1 MGVMIAVRVGR
12 RVDMG
17 RISLRVGMRRR
28 IVILMAG
35 TMLRRGIKIRQSQ
48 AEIQETGIEHQ
59 VAAKIPEIRGRT
71 KVDIKITKIIKI
83 AKIETLEIQIAGTI
97 RANNMTRKVETT
109 YPKTTG
115 TTETNNPHSKTN
127 QTTNSP
133 LEVKAGVRQ
142 LVGIIASNS
151 SGVDEG
157 LTIHQVGTGVLQTL
171 GGIRRVKGQVR
182 IEGKIS
188 HKVAIIRIGVI
199 KEGNRNIIKD
209 KVKVKTRTKT
219 TTDRKTINTTKITE
233 TNQEDAMDPTTT
245 ETVATHH
252 ITETKTNV
260 QSLNTRQWDRS
271 LGIDLTKTFRRQG
284 HRSSNQR
291 KISPQG
297 NSTNLIYL
305 PITKMGL
312 KGTKGIVIK
321 RQTVKT

>member
-1 MGVMIAVRVGR
+1 MVLVGR

-17 RISLRVGMRRR
+17 RISLQVGMRQR
-28 IVILMAG
+28 IVVLMAG

-48 AEIQETGIEHQ
+48 AEIQETGIDRQ

-83 AKIETLEIQIAGTI
+83 ETLETVGTI
-97 RANNMTRKVETT
+97 RANRTT
-109 YPKTTG
+109 HPKTTG
-115 TTETNNPHSKTN
+115 TTETNNPHSRTN

-133 LEVKAGVRQ
+133 LEVKDGVRQ

-157 LTIHQVGTGVLQTL
+157 RTTLQVGTGVLQTL

-199 KEGNRNIIKD
+199 KEGNRNRIKD
-209 KVKVKTRTKT
+209 WGKVKTRTKT

-260 QSLNTRQWDRS
+260 QSLNTRQWDRL